1 MPSKIDLSEDSKVS
15 LPAKNLLFI
24 LAAVAIGSFSYFN
37 LLERLTL
44 VETEL
49 QLISKD
55 LEKANEFIDGVPKG
69 DMVSPQINE
78 LFMLVEFLATNQ
90 EKLKENVEADMPQI
104 QKVDMQVQFLEERI
118 IDLETLVDKLRGNG
132 SH

>member
-44 VETEL
+44 VETDL
-49 QLISKD
+49 QLITKD
-55 LEKANEFIDGVPKG
+55 LEAANDFIDGVPKG
-69 DMVSPQINE
+69 DMVSPQIQE
-78 LFMLVEFLATNQ
+78 LFMLVEFLSENV
-90 EKLKENVEADMPQI
+90 EKLKDQMEKEIPMI
-104 QKVDMQVQFLEERI
+104 QKNDMVIQFHEERI
-118 IDLETLVDKLRGNG
+118 IDLEEKNG
-132 SH
+132 SYK